1 MIFFV
6 VNDEIPSISS
16 EIVEQIEVIQVV
28 LLPGESKQ
36 NDSTI
41 KKKQGDQTQFSSK
54 KTLEQRKCIC
64 YCVLYSP
71 SHQLM
76 NCVTK

>member
-28 LLPGESKQ
+28 LLPGESKP

-54 KTLEQRKCIC
+54 KTLE
-64 YCVLYSP
+64 
-71 SHQLM
+71 
-76 NCVTK
+76 

>member
-54 KTLEQRKCIC
+54 KTLE
-64 YCVLYSP
+64 
-71 SHQLM
+71 
-76 NCVTK
+76 